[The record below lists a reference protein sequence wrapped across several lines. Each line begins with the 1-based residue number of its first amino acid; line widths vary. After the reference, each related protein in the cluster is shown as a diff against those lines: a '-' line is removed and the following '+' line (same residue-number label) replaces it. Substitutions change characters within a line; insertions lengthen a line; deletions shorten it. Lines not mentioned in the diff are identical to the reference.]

1 VTVGSVTV
9 GSVIVGSRGR
19 SAPAEAAKP
28 HASPAISRAS
38 LKSLRRNRELTVSTT
53 DDDPF

>member
-9 GSVIVGSRGR
+9 GSVIVGSAGR

-28 HASPAISRAS
+28 HASPAINRAS
-38 LKSLRRNRELTVSTT
+38 FRNLRRNRGVTFL
-53 DDDPF
+53 